1 MSRKQK
7 LFYNLKYFH
16 TESCLHTF
24 FISNTFIS
32 NTLKLARN
40 QAKAKQLP
48 EFKLLLFE
56 NYLHSSSTLS
66 SKNNGEYFL
75 KNVQKTSVPVLL
87 ILLICYIWLIIMT
100 MTMKMKNRS
109 YRYDTNGPR
118 TRHRHK
124 YTKYKKCLSMMKCLY
139 VLTKTWATFEAQFM
153 KS

>member
-48 EFKLLLFE
+48 E
-56 NYLHSSSTLS
+56 
-66 SKNNGEYFL
+66 KNKKQL
-75 KNVQKTSVPVLL
+75 QKTSVPVLL

-100 MTMKMKNRS
+100 LTMKMKNRS

-139 VLTKTWATFEAQFM
+139 VLTKT
-153 KS
+153 